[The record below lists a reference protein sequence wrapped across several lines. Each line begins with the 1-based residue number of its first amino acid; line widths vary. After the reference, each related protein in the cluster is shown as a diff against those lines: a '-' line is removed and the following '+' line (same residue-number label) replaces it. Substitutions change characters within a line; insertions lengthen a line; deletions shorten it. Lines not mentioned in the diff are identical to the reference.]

1 MNEVISQLASLVHE
15 ATEEERQRQSLKST
29 ITKLREKLGQME
41 TQLEARLAKR
51 SLHFEW
57 NRNLFEG

>member
-41 TQLEARLAKR
+41 TQLEARLAK
-51 SLHFEW
+51 
-57 NRNLFEG
+57 